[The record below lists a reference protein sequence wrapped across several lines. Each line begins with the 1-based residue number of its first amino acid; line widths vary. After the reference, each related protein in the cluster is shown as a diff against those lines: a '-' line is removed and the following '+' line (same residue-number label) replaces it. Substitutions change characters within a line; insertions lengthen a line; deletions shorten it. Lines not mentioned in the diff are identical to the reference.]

1 MSTLPLEATG
11 VAVRFG
17 GVLALGG
24 VDIQVRPGEIV
35 GLIGAN
41 GAGKTTFMDCVSGFV
56 KPNEGSIRAFGNELG
71 SLPPE
76 LRPYAGVGRSFQ
88 DAKLFPGL
96 TVEEALLVAFERHK
110 PVSVGA
116 ALLRLPS
123 AVRAEREKRELV
135 DEMLGQVGLEP
146 HREKLIAELSTG
158 TRRILDIASILAQR
172 PSLLLLDEPTS
183 GVAQRESEAF
193 GPLLRRVQERLGCA
207 ILLIEHDIPL
217 IRGLSDRLYAM
228 EAGTVLTEGPP
239 EEVLADPRVVASYLG
254 TSHVAINR
262 SGAA

>member
-1 MSTLPLEATG
+1 
-11 VAVRFG
+11 
-17 GVLALGG
+17 
-24 VDIQVRPGEIV
+24 
-35 GLIGAN
+35 
-41 GAGKTTFMDCVSGFV
+41 
-56 KPNEGSIRAFGNELG
+56 
-71 SLPPE
+71 
-76 LRPYAGVGRSFQ
+76 
-88 DAKLFPGL
+88 
-96 TVEEALLVAFERHK
+96 
-110 PVSVGA
+110 VSVGA

-123 AVRAEREKRELV
+123 AIRAEREKRELV
-135 DEMLGQVGLEP
+135 DEMLAQVGLEP

-183 GVAQRESEAF
+183 GVAQRETEAF

-217 IRGLSDRLYAM
+217 IRSLSDRLYAM
-228 EAGTVLTEGPP
+228 ETGKVLTEGPP